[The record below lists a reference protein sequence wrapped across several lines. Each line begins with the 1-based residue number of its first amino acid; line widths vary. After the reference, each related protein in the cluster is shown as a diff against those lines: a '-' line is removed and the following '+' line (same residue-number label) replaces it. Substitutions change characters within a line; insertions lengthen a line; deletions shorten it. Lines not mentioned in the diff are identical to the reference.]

1 VSKDPAFLLYS
12 KDWLE
17 GTAGLSPGEK
27 GIYIDLLCHQ
37 HQKKSLP
44 AEPHKLAKLCG
55 ISVEEFW
62 QHWPG
67 IKSKFVL
74 IEVVYKEVEE
84 VEGFVINPELSPP
97 PQAPEQPNLPFGQ
110 PNGQPYGQPL
120 MIPFQPN
127 NNQPRYQMVDHVVYR
142 LVNQKLDQVVNQRLT
157 VGHTKMITSRFA
169 VLMRTTKNLVPDQKA
184 YIKEK
189 FNVDDFQGL
198 TKNELTKR
206 LTEWFTKRLTEW
218 STTRFTTVVTKT
230 YANANADNKDVFQDE
245 EKEVLG
251 DSRGKGEKEEGKP
264 KGSIKNF
271 GAVPDEWNR
280 FPMPEDLNGL
290 PAPYVEKTIELIF
303 RVQKIKMTETDITS
317 LWDVFKLQ
325 NMTGKNVYADS
336 GKVYSHFLNWIEKKK
351 ITSEEKKLTIA
362 EKRKKALE

>member
-1 VSKDPAFLLYS
+1 MSKDPAFLLYS

-74 IEVVYKEVEE
+74 VEVIYKEVEE
-84 VEGFVINPELSPP
+84 VEGFIVNPELSPP
-97 PQAPEQPNLPFGQ
+97 IQGAEQPNLPFGQ
-110 PNGQPYGQPL
+110 PNGQPNGQPL

-230 YANANADNKDVFQDE
+230 YANANANNNEVFKDE
-245 EKEVLG
+245 EKEGLR
-251 DSRGKGEKEEGKP
+251 DPREKGEEEEGKP
-264 KGSIKNF
+264 KGFIKNF
-271 GAVPDEWNR
+271 GAVDDDWNR
-280 FPMPEDLNGL
+280 FPMPGDLNGL
-290 PAPYVEKTIELIF
+290 PDPHLQKTIELIF
-303 RVQKIKMTETDITS
+303 RTKHKTLTEKDVIAWWEIFKVQN
-317 LWDVFKLQ
+317 L
-325 NMTGKNVYADS
+325 TGKNPYVDL
-336 GKVYSHFLNWIEKKK
+336 GKVYSHFLNWIRKQEFPD
-351 ITSEEKKLTIA
+351 EEKKIGIS
-362 EKRKKALE
+362 ERRKKAME